1 MTNAASLQVAE
12 TILQQLGGSGIL
24 GMMCGCKDFVGSAD
38 SVQFKI
44 GSNEKRVSLCRIVLD
59 PSDTYTVEF
68 YKGRGVN
75 MKKVRELSDVYA
87 DSLKDIFET
96 ETGMYLTLRPRK

>member
-1 MTNAASLQVAE
+1 MTNTETLQVAE

-24 GMMCGCKDFVGSAD
+24 AMMCGCKDFAGSAD
-38 SVQFKI
+38 SVQFKV

-75 MKKVRELSDVYA
+75 LKKVRELSDVYA
-87 DSLKDIFET
+87 DSLRDIFEA
-96 ETGMYLTLRPRK
+96 ETGMYLTLKPRK